1 MFFGAL
7 GRKLK
12 MVLVIR
18 ADLKLTKGKLGSQ
31 TAHAAVSCFQKT
43 LDTKPKLANQWLG
56 IGQPKIVLKIDNLT
70 ELEALRDK
78 AESADLITTLI
89 LDAGRTH
96 IAPGTATCIGIGPD
110 YDEKIDAIVKDLKL
124 L

>member
-1 MFFGAL
+1 MFFGVF
-7 GRKLK
+7 GSKLK

-31 TAHAAVSCFQKT
+31 TAHAAVSCFKKT
-43 LDTKPKLANQWLG
+43 LDSKPKLANQWLN
-56 IGQPKIVLKIDNLT
+56 IGQPKIVLKIENLS
-70 ELEALRDK
+70 ELEILRDK

-89 LDAGRTH
+89 LDAGRTQ
-96 IAPGTATCIGIGPD
+96 IAAGTATCIGIGPD

>member
-1 MFFGAL
+1 MFFGAF
-7 GRKLK
+7 GSKLK

-31 TAHAAVSCFQKT
+31 TAHAAVSCFKKT
-43 LDTKPKLANQWLG
+43 LDSKPKLANQWLSV
-56 IGQPKIVLKIDNLT
+56 GQPKIVLKIENLS
-70 ELEALRDK
+70 ELEALREK

-89 LDAGRTH
+89 LDAGRTQ
-96 IAPGTATCIGIGPD
+96 IAAGTATCIGIGPD